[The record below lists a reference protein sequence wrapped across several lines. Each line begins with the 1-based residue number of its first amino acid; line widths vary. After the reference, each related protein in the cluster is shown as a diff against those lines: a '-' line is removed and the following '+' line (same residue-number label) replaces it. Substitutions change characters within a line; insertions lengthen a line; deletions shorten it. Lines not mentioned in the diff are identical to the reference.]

1 MVTLICN
8 PSTQEAKC
16 ILRIPN
22 KLGLESK
29 ILSQNKRKT
38 KRSSID
44 IPRLYITCIET
55 KKKRQKCLD
64 FDATIKEICIHH
76 IMLKASRKDGYD
88 PESVTVITWS
98 CRYSSTVPPCL
109 RFANSISAAS
119 IPTLSAFTPKTPGVI
134 MKKITNYSKSS
145 SLTE

>member
-29 ILSQNKRKT
+29 TLSQNKRKT
-38 KRSSID
+38 KRSSIV
-44 IPRLYITCIET
+44 IPRLDCIET

-64 FDATIKEICIHH
+64 FDATIKEICIQHTMFKVSREDVL
-76 IMLKASRKDGYD
+76 MLK
-88 PESVTVITWS
+88 V
-98 CRYSSTVPPCL
+98 L
-109 RFANSISAAS
+109 
-119 IPTLSAFTPKTPGVI
+119 LSLPGLAGTRPQCHHV
-134 MKKITNYSKSS
+134 
-145 SLTE
+145 